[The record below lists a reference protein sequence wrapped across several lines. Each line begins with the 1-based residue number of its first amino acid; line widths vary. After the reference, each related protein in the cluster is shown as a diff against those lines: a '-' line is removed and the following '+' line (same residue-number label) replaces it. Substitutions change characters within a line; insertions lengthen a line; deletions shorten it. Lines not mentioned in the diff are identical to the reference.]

1 MGFEWDSSAMNG
13 VMDFGG
19 SSGDSGGGWGWDTIT
34 GAASTVFG
42 GIGSAANA
50 LGGWAKDNPGGA
62 LILGSGISATGQYI
76 SGRAA
81 DKAAAKREKDA
92 FNRESKRY
100 DELHQTVNTDFGDP
114 IMDPGSLAG
123 NAPLT
128 NDGLLSNMQ
137 QQPDEYN
144 KKKAGVV

>member
-1 MGFEWDSSAMNG
+1 MSFEWDSSAMNG
-13 VMDFGG
+13 LMDFGG
-19 SSGDSGGGWGWDTIT
+19 SSDSGSSGWGWDTIT
-34 GAASTVFG
+34 GAASSVFG
-42 GIGSAANA
+42 PVGSAANA

-76 SGRAA
+76 AGRAA

-100 DELHQTVNTDFGDP
+100 DELHQTVSTDFGDP

-128 NDGLLSNMQ
+128 NDGLLSSMQ
-137 QQPDEYN
+137 NNPVDYN
-144 KKKAGVV
+144 QKKLGV

>member
-1 MGFEWDSSAMNG
+1 MSFEWDSSAANG
-13 VMDFGG
+13 IIGWGDSS
-19 SSGDSGGGWGWDTIT
+19 SSGGWGWGWDTIT

-128 NDGLLSNMQ
+128 NDGLLSSMQ
-137 QQPDEYN
+137 NNPVDYN
-144 KKKAGVV
+144 QKKLGV

>member
-1 MGFEWDSSAMNG
+1 MSFEWDSSAANG
-13 VMDFGG
+13 IIGWGDSS
-19 SSGDSGGGWGWDTIT
+19 SSGSNWGWDTIT

-42 GIGSAANA
+42 GIGTAANA

-128 NDGLLSNMQ
+128 NDGLLSSMQ
-137 QQPDEYN
+137 NNPVDYN
-144 KKKAGVV
+144 QKKLGV

>member
-1 MGFEWDSSAMNG
+1 MSFEWDSSAMNG
-13 VMDFGG
+13 LMDFGG
-19 SSGDSGGGWGWDTIT
+19 SSDSGSGGWGWDTIT
-34 GAASTVFG
+34 GAAYTVFG
-42 GIGSAANA
+42 GIGTAANA

-62 LILGSGISATGQYI
+62 FILGSGISATGQYI

-128 NDGLLSNMQ
+128 NDGLLSSMQ
-137 QQPDEYN
+137 NNPVDYN
-144 KKKAGVV
+144 QKKLGV

>member
-1 MGFEWDSSAMNG
+1 MSFEWDSSAMNG
-13 VMDFGG
+13 LMDFGG
-19 SSGDSGGGWGWDTIT
+19 SSDSGSSGWGWDTIT

-42 GIGSAANA
+42 GIGTAANA

-76 SGRAA
+76 AGHAS
-81 DKAAAKREKDA
+81 DKSAAKREKDA
-92 FNRESKRY
+92 FNRESKRF
-100 DELHQTVNTDFGDP
+100 DELHQTISTDFGDP

-128 NDGLLSNMQ
+128 NEGLLTNMQ
-137 QQPDEYN
+137 QTNPDNN
-144 KKKAGVV
+144 KNKLAV

>member
-1 MGFEWDSSAMNG
+1 MSFEWDSSAANG
-13 VMDFGG
+13 IIGWGDSS
-19 SSGDSGGGWGWDTIT
+19 SSGSNWGWDTIT
-34 GAASTVFG
+34 GAVSTVFG
-42 GIGSAANA
+42 GIGTAANA

-62 LILGSGISATGQYI
+62 FILGSGISATGQYI

-128 NDGLLSNMQ
+128 NDGLLSSMQ
-137 QQPDEYN
+137 NNPVDYN
-144 KKKAGVV
+144 QKKLGV

>member
-1 MGFEWDSSAMNG
+1 MDFSFDSSAMNG
-13 VMDFGG
+13 LMDFGG
-19 SSGDSGGGWGWDTIT
+19 SSDSGSSGWGWDTIT

-42 GIGSAANA
+42 GIGTAANT

-76 SGRAA
+76 AGRAA
-81 DKAAAKREKDA
+81 DKSAAKREKDA
-92 FNRESKRY
+92 FNRESTRY
-100 DELHQTVNTDFGDP
+100 DELHQTISTDFGDP

-128 NDGLLSNMQ
+128 NEGLLTNMQ
-137 QQPDEYN
+137 QANPDNN
-144 KKKAGVV
+144 KNKLAV

>member
-1 MGFEWDSSAMNG
+1 MDFSFDSSAMNG
-13 VMDFGG
+13 LMDFGG
-19 SSGDSGGGWGWDTIT
+19 SSDSGSSGWGWDTIT

-42 GIGSAANA
+42 GIGTAANT

-76 SGRAA
+76 AGRAS
-81 DKAAAKREKDA
+81 DKSAAKREKDA

-114 IMDPGSLAG
+114 IMDPGTLAG

-128 NDGLLSNMQ
+128 NEGLLTNMQ
-137 QQPDEYN
+137 QTNPDNN
-144 KKKAGVV
+144 KNKLAV

>member
-1 MGFEWDSSAMNG
+1 MSFEWDSSAANG
-13 VMDFGG
+13 IIGWGDSS
-19 SSGDSGGGWGWDTIT
+19 SSGSNWGWDTIT

-128 NDGLLSNMQ
+128 NDGLLSSMQ
-137 QQPDEYN
+137 NNPVDYN
-144 KKKAGVV
+144 QKKLGV